1 MVGVV
6 VWRERR
12 RGCEDAAHVCGG
24 WVRLFGCARARLP
37 DDADRVVCTFIDT
50 GAYVR
55 MGVPAERD
63 GRDDDDVVPLPSHP
77 RMVGGPVDMHAF

>member
-1 MVGVV
+1 M
-6 VWRERR
+6 
-12 RGCEDAAHVCGG
+12 RGCRTCMWWVGSV
-24 WVRLFGCARARLP
+24 VRLRTRLP

-55 MGVPAERD
+55 MGVPAEARD